1 MGGRGAR
8 RPPPTS
14 AIAFVA
20 SAFIPTL
27 ARVFVRVS
35 DSWFAIILANRRQR
49 LEILADLD
57 HCRAR
62 FDDSIRGR
70 LLNRFQQ

>member
-1 MGGRGAR
+1 
-8 RPPPTS
+8 
-14 AIAFVA
+14 
-20 SAFIPTL
+20 
-27 ARVFVRVS
+27 VFVRVS